1 MKYATLIAATA
12 TGVFANK
19 DSMQVKTFASTDC
32 TGNALFDTTLAYGE
46 CTKVK
51 NSINVEKLNN
61 AEFSIV
67 KKSGDHDFEFYLF
80 PNVDSCENYGN
91 KFNPKIEVA
100 FIRAP
105 GKGVCA
111 PCTDCGSVGSLIIGD
126 AKVEEKSDKPKT
138 KAKVEES
145 SASATAISASVLAAS
160 TAFAMLF

>member
-1 MKYATLIAATA
+1 MFKYVTLIAATA
-12 TGVFANK
+12 TGVLANK
-19 DSMQVKTFASTDC
+19 SDSMQVKTFVSSDC
-32 TGNALFDTTLAYGE
+32 SGNPLFDEKLTYGE
-46 CTKVK
+46 CTEIK

-67 KKSGDHDFEFYLF
+67 KKSGDHDYEFYLF
-80 PNVDSCENYGN
+80 PNVDACTNYGN

-111 PCTDCGSVGSLIIGD
+111 PCTDCGSVGSLIVSD
-126 AKVEEKSDKPKT
+126 ASTKSEQKTKGVEED
-138 KAKVEES
+138 S